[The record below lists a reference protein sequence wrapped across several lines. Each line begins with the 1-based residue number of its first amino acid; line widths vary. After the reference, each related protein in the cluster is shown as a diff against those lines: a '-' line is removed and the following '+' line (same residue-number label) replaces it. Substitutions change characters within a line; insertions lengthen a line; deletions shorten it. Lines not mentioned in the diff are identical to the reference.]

1 MDVTFSEIERWV
13 NGDDLDDR
21 FDQVMDEEQD
31 IDLLI
36 IAACDDKSL
45 VSFASNRESTK
56 RRFFAFALVDR
67 LVSCLYSPHGLPYP
81 FSRFQGMIS
90 LDDYKREE
98 IERIENV
105 YRRCRIVEQ
114 MRNSPQEEVKNLG
127 NMILDYRHDQ
137 RFPGAN
143 TKKLIELLNYQIDSS
158 FRPDTSTYT
167 TRLCQIC
174 NDGFKSWVVAGTEP
188 DRERCPFCVLG
199 IEYPQKTGKNA
210 GCQSDAR

>member
-1 MDVTFSEIERWV
+1 MDVTFSEIERWA
-13 NGDDLDDR
+13 NTDELDDR
-21 FDQVMDEEQD
+21 FDQLMDEEQD
-31 IDLLI
+31 FDLSI

-56 RRFFAFALVDR
+56 RRFFAFALVER
-67 LVSCLYSPHGLPYP
+67 LVSCLYSPHGLPYS

-90 LDDYKREE
+90 LDEYKRGE

-105 YRRCRIVEQ
+105 YQRCSVVEQ
-114 MRNSPQEEVKNLG
+114 MRNSPQEEIKNLG

-143 TKKLIELLNYQIDSS
+143 TTKLTQLLNYQIDSS

-167 TRLCQIC
+167 MRLCQTC
-174 NDGFKSWVVAGTEP
+174 NDGFKSWLVAGAEP
-188 DRERCPFCVLG
+188 ERERCPFCVLG
-199 IEYPQKTGKNA
+199 IDYPQKTGKNA
-210 GCQSDAR
+210 G